1 MTTAIIEQGRE
12 WARGKTEGLTQGVSA
27 LETQVAELELIISR
41 TPALL
46 RALGK
51 YFYFGPAVEL
61 GWVRFKLGLK
71 RREMGD
77 FEAKYGAL
85 GMTG

>member
-51 YFYFGPAVEL
+51 YFYFGSAEEL

-71 RREMGD
+71 RKELGQ
-77 FEAKYGAL
+77 FEAKFGAL
-85 GMTG
+85 GGTD

>member
-12 WARGKTEGLTQGVSA
+12 WAYGRTEGLTQGVSA
-27 LETQVAELELIISR
+27 FETQVAELELIISR

-51 YFYFGPAVEL
+51 YFYVGPAEEL

-71 RREMGD
+71 RKELGQ
-77 FEAKYGAL
+77 FEAKFGAL
-85 GMTG
+85 GSTG

>member
-12 WARGKTEGLTQGVSA
+12 WARGRTEGLAQGVSA
-27 LETQVAELELIISR
+27 LETQVAELELMIAR
-41 TPALL
+41 TPAPL

-51 YFYFGPAVEL
+51 AFHFGPAEEL

-71 RREMGD
+71 RKELGQ
-77 FEAKYGAL
+77 FEAKFGAL
-85 GMTG
+85 GSTG

>member
-12 WARGKTEGLTQGVSA
+12 WARGRTEGLTQGVSA
-27 LETQVAELELIISR
+27 LETQVAELELRISH

-61 GWVRFKLGLK
+61 GWARFKLGLK

-77 FEAKYGAL
+77 FEAKFGAL

>member
-12 WARGKTEGLTQGVSA
+12 WYCGRAEGLTEGVSA
-27 LETQVAELELIISR
+27 LETQVAELELTISH
-41 TPALL
+41 TPAPL

-51 YFYFGPAVEL
+51 YFYLGPAEEL

-71 RREMGD
+71 QKELGQ
-77 FEAKYGAL
+77 FEAKFGAL
-85 GMTG
+85 GSTG

>member
-12 WARGKTEGLTQGVSA
+12 WARGRAAGLTQEVSA
-27 LETQVAELELIISR
+27 LKTRVAELELMIAR

-51 YFYFGPAVEL
+51 AFHFGPAEEL

-71 RREMGD
+71 RRELGQ
-77 FEAKYGAL
+77 FEAKFGAI
-85 GMTG
+85 GITG